1 MLERMGFQ
9 VSPWSRSVRRRS
21 PCPARVPSRRVA
33 RRVNAQV
40 AENVAIRRR
49 LQSACNRIRDAAQGL
64 YSPPCARFD
73 ALRRDSP
80 PPYPARVWRRALRRP
95 ARSRRA
101 ARGRSPASAASGKEK
116 CGGRERRNIPPR
128 TGNEPVAGVASET
141 VMFVGTHLSQQTPPE
156 ECVTGVREGDAKLCR
171 RVPSRFGFRRTTF
184 RSRNA
189 SRAKIHFFPF
199 FQTVCRS

>member
-1 MLERMGFQ
+1 MA
-9 VSPWSRSVRRRS
+9 
-21 PCPARVPSRRVA
+21 ART
-33 RRVNAQV
+33 
-40 AENVAIRRR
+40 
-49 LQSACNRIRDAAQGL
+49 
-64 YSPPCARFD
+64 SPPRTVAT
-73 ALRRDSP
+73 RRT
-80 PPYPARVWRRALRRP
+80 RP
-95 ARSRRA
+95 IT
-101 ARGRSPASAASGKEK
+101 GVGGFGKEK

-171 RVPSRFGFRRTTF
+171 RVPSRFGFRRTTL